1 MSRLSISF
9 AVDRY
14 DAMHFGPE
22 ESAIREGYARRD
34 LGMKFLESLDV
45 DQPMT
50 VRLHRHVYKDPRVQ
64 ATVTTLDLE
73 VMAVQTMRVEMREFE
88 PLRWKIEPP
97 APPVVAPKPGVFGCL
112 WDGWKKHVD
121 QCRESL
127 GG

>member
-9 AVDRY
+9 SVDRF
-14 DAMHFGPE
+14 DAIHFGPE
-22 ESAIREGYARRD
+22 EMAVREGYARRD
-34 LGMKFLESLDV
+34 LGMTFIESLDF

-50 VRLHRHVYKDPRVQ
+50 VRLRRHVHDDYRNQ
-64 ATVTTLDLE
+64 RSVTTLDLE
-73 VMAVQTMRVEMREFE
+73 VMAVQTMRVVMREFE
-88 PLRWKIEPP
+88 PPRWNIEPP